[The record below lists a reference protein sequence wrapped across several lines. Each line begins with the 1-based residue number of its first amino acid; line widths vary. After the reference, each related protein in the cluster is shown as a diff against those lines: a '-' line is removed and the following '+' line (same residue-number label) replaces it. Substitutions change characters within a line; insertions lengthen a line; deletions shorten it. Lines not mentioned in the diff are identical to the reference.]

1 MQTGDITKQWIPEN
15 CGKFNRGV
23 GESQNPV
30 FILSIIIILIINI
43 VDILTYNVI
52 GFISSG
58 MLIYLLY
65 VIVQLSTDTR
75 YNSPINTCNK
85 SFIAW

>member
-1 MQTGDITKQWIPEN
+1 MQTGDIMKQWMPEN

-30 FILSIIIILIINI
+30 FILSIIIILIVNI
-43 VDILTYNVI
+43 VDVLTYNLI
-52 GFISSG
+52 GFIVSG

-65 VIVQLSTDTR
+65 VIVQLSIDTR
-75 YNSPINTCNK
+75 YNSPINACNK
-85 SFIAW
+85 RFIVW